1 MVRSF
6 VRAAAVVLVA
16 AGLAV
21 SPAAGVATAT
31 VPVTTV
37 RAVNLPPDHKVLFYL
52 GQDSTT
58 LHAFKSDVLDRT
70 RRFPVPAGVTL
81 YTNLVGSPMSG
92 MFQPTNYG
100 SGENNFV
107 QTLNEFGGGLAVGL
121 YLVDPDQTPLKALAG
136 FSSVDP
142 ATVASYRQWL
152 DEFLSYLKSTHR
164 AVFVRVGYEFD
175 GPWNSYD
182 PTAYKAAFRYIS
194 TRIHQLHANRVATVW
209 QTAAWPETGSPA
221 GGPYD
226 ATAAGHWQQW
236 YPGDKYVDWAGMS
249 YFYGAGFDQYQW
261 ACQPQAAA
269 ETPQAIHT
277 DFLNF
282 ARAHHKPV
290 FVAESAPQGFD
301 LGNDTAACI
310 FAPGSGDPQTRPVSD
325 EQIWDSWY
333 APYFNFIEGNRDV
346 IRAVSYINTD
356 WASQPMWQCTA
367 SACLS
372 GYWGDSS
379 LQHNPTILAR
389 FRAEIAKPI
398 FVSGPRAAPRFVAP
412 NYSPP
417 GRSEAEYADLPD
429 GGTTGIA
436 IADPTASNGRSALIY
451 ANGAR
456 MAFYTVARGSAIS
469 IRYATTTE
477 DVSLSVLVNGRP
489 VQTLSLPNVG
499 SATNW
504 QTVTV
509 PAAVPNKATVTLRLN
524 SGNVVWIDYITP
536 GQAPGHR

>member
-1 MVRSF
+1 MTRF
-6 VRAAAVVLVA
+6 FARAVTVLALVSAAVAVPANA
-16 AGLAV
+16 ATV
-21 SPAAGVATAT
+21 AT
-31 VPVTTV
+31 VPATEAS
-37 RAVNLPPDHKVLFYL
+37 AVNLPADGKVLFYL
-52 GQDSTT
+52 GQDSST
-58 LHAFKSDVLDRT
+58 LQAFKSDVLDGSRA
-70 RRFPVPAGVTL
+70 FPAPAGVTL

-107 QTLNEFGGGLAVGL
+107 QTLNEFPGGLAVGL
-121 YLVDPDQTPLKALAG
+121 YLVDPNQTPLKALAG
-136 FSSVDP
+136 DPGVDP

-152 DEFLSYLKSTHR
+152 DELLSYLKSTHR
-164 AVFVRVGYEFD
+164 EVFLRIGYEFD

-182 PTAYKAAFRYIS
+182 PTAYKAAFRYIA
-194 TRIHQLHANRVATVW
+194 TRIDQLHASQVATVW

-226 ATAAGHWQQW
+226 ATAPGHWQQW
-236 YPGDKYVDWAGMS
+236 YPGDQFVDWAGLS
-249 YFYGAGFDQYQW
+249 YFYGQGFDQYQW

-269 ETPQAIHT
+269 ETPQVIHT

-301 LGNDTAACI
+301 LANDTAACI
-310 FAPGSGDPQTRPVSD
+310 FAPASGDPQTEPVTD
-325 EQIWDSWY
+325 AEIWNNWY

-356 WASQPMWQCTA
+356 WASQAMWQCTA
-367 SACLS
+367 ASCPA

-379 LQHNPTILAR
+379 LQHNQVILAR
-389 FRAEIAKPI
+389 FTAEISKPI
-398 FVSGPRAAPRFVAP
+398 FVTGPQGTPPFVAP
-412 NYSPP
+412 NFSPA
-417 GRSEAEYADLPD
+417 GHSEAEYADLPD

-456 MAFYTVARGSAIS
+456 MAFSNVSKGSAIS
-469 IRYATTTE
+469 IRYATTS
-477 DVSLSVLVNGRP
+477 DVSLTVQVNGQQ
-489 VQTLSLPNVG
+489 VQTLSLPNAG
-499 SATNW
+499 APANW

-509 PAAVPNKATVTLRLN
+509 PADVPNNATVTLRLN

-536 GQAPGHR
+536 GQMPSQR